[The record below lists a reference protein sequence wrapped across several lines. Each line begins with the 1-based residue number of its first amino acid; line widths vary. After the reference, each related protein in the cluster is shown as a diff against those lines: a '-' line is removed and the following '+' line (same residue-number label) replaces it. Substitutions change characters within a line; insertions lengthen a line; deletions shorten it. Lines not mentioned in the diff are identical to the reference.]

1 MKREKGIAYCGL
13 VCAICSKN
21 GNCTGCRNEGCE
33 DKGWCKN
40 FQCCK
45 DKEIDGCWECSEF
58 PCSGTMLDN
67 LRIRTFVKFIKENGI
82 EALLNCLERN
92 EKKGIVYH
100 YPGELIGDY
109 DIPQTEDG
117 ILNIILSG
125 ESPENK

>member
-1 MKREKGIAYCGL
+1 
-13 VCAICSKN
+13 
-21 GNCTGCRNEGCE
+21 
-33 DKGWCKN
+33 
-40 FQCCK
+40 
-45 DKEIDGCWECSEF
+45 
-58 PCSGTMLDN
+58 MLDS

-117 ILNIILSG
+117 ILDIILSG
-125 ESPENK
+125 ESSENK